1 MGFSVIPEPAISG
14 FTGPQGP
21 AGTIPSDPVFNGSA
35 GINDTTGDPNL
46 DIKKNG
52 SLRWKVR
59 SAGTESGSNNGSDLW
74 VEAFA
79 DDGTTKLS
87 TPIWISRTIG
97 QVVIGAPDSSQSGVK
112 LSVADGIGVRS
123 QSGDPATSTVG
134 AQLYAKSGKL
144 WVQTASGAEKF
155 QVVESLPKNGNAQ
168 LNGQYLWLDTAA
180 GTYRAF
186 GYKTAGVDR
195 WLMQVD
201 DLAESGSN
209 AGSNFRLSARND
221 DGSFNRTVVYAR
233 RDSGQISLGT
243 TVLHGEAQVTS
254 AGAIGLRDLG
264 ADPATATGGVYLYS
278 KGGLPYIK
286 QADGTVFQVGTGGG
300 AGAVTSVNG
309 QTGAVTL
316 AAADVSAV
324 PTSEKGAASG
334 VATLDSNGK
343 LPASQITT
351 QPTFTDFMIIN
362 ASTDT
367 SYGIVALRKQL
378 KKRWSF
384 MVSGASETGSD
395 AGSNFLL
402 QSYTDAE
409 ADKTAHLYADRAS
422 GSTTIGSTQVMNGA
436 RLAVQGGAFGIVD
449 QAADPT
455 SSSLGAHFYSKGGK
469 PYMKRS
475 SAATGGSASSVF
487 EVQPRP
493 SEFLPEDLGLVAWT
507 SDPMDCLSTG
517 AFTGVTNAR
526 VAAVYLREPK
536 TVSKIVW
543 HFTGYAGGLLSG
555 SWAAVYNSSG
565 TRVGFNDS
573 IHTGT
578 NEPAEQ
584 HGLGGGASS
593 VPITSTTLAAGLY
606 YIVWRFN
613 YTTSPADGPMCLQY
627 ENSAGGPP
635 DVFGLNN
642 VVRFGVLDATSQA
655 TSYTSLTVANIQR
668 GGNRFWAALA

>member
-1 MGFSVIPEPAISG
+1 MGFSVIPEPAVSG
-14 FTGPQGP
+14 FTGP
-21 AGTIPSDPVFNGSA
+21 AGA
-35 GINDTTGDPNL
+35 TG
-46 DIKKNG
+46 
-52 SLRWKVR
+52 
-59 SAGTESGSNNGSDLW
+59 A
-74 VEAFA
+74 A
-79 DDGTTKLS
+79 
-87 TPIWISRTIG
+87 
-97 QVVIGAPDSSQSGVK
+97 GAPGVIQSVNGKSAASVTLSAADVNALPSS
-112 LSVADGIGVRS
+112 
-123 QSGDPATSTVG
+123 
-134 AQLYAKSGKL
+134 
-144 WVQTASGAEKF
+144 
-155 QVVESLPKNGNAQ
+155 GNA
-168 LNGQYLWLDTAA
+168 LLSGQYLWLDTAA

-221 DGSFNRTVVYAR
+221 DGSFNKTVVYAR
-233 RDSGQISLGT
+233 RDSGQIAFLT
-243 TVLHGEAQVTS
+243 TTLHGS
-254 AGAIGLRDLG
+254 ATATVGGSIGLRDTG
-264 ADPATATGGVYLYS
+264 TDPATATGGVFLYS
-278 KGGLPYIK
+278 KNGLPYIK
-286 QADGTVFQVGTGGG
+286 QGDGTVFQVGAGGG
-300 AGAVTSVNG
+300 TGAVSSVNG
-309 QTGAVTL
+309 QTGAVVL
-316 AAADVSAV
+316 DADDVGAV
-324 PTSEKGAASG
+324 PAAG
-334 VATLDSNGK
+334 G
-343 LPASQITT
+343 
-351 QPTFTDFMIIN
+351 QPTFDNFMIIN
-362 ASTDT
+362 ATADT
-367 SYGIVALRKQL
+367 NYGIVAMRKL
-378 KKRWSF
+378 NKKRWSF

-409 ADKTAHLYADRAS
+409 GDKTAHLYADRAS

-526 VAAVYLREPK
+526 VSAVYLREPK

-543 HFTGYAGGLLSG
+543 HFTGYAGGLLAG

-584 HGLGGGASS
+584 HDLGGGASS

-635 DVFGLNN
+635 NAFGLNN

>member
-1 MGFSVIPEPAISG
+1 MIPEPAVSG
-14 FTGPQGP
+14 FTGP
-21 AGTIPSDPVFNGSA
+21 AGA
-35 GINDTTGDPNL
+35 TG
-46 DIKKNG
+46 
-52 SLRWKVR
+52 
-59 SAGTESGSNNGSDLW
+59 A
-74 VEAFA
+74 A
-79 DDGTTKLS
+79 
-87 TPIWISRTIG
+87 
-97 QVVIGAPDSSQSGVK
+97 GAPGVIQSVNGKSAASVTLSAADVNALPSS
-112 LSVADGIGVRS
+112 
-123 QSGDPATSTVG
+123 
-134 AQLYAKSGKL
+134 
-144 WVQTASGAEKF
+144 
-155 QVVESLPKNGNAQ
+155 GNA
-168 LNGQYLWLDTAA
+168 LLSGQYLWLDTAA

-221 DGSFNRTVVYAR
+221 DGSFNKTVVYAR
-233 RDSGQISLGT
+233 RDSGQIAFLT
-243 TVLHGEAQVTS
+243 TTLHGS
-254 AGAIGLRDLG
+254 ATATVGGSIGLRDTG
-264 ADPATATGGVYLYS
+264 TDPATATGGVFLYS
-278 KGGLPYIK
+278 KNGLPYIK
-286 QADGTVFQVGTGGG
+286 QGDGTVFQVGAGGGTGG
-300 AGAVTSVNG
+300 AVSSVNG
-309 QTGAVTL
+309 QTGAVVL
-316 AAADVSAV
+316 DADDVGAV
-324 PTSEKGAASG
+324 PAAG
-334 VATLDSNGK
+334 G
-343 LPASQITT
+343 
-351 QPTFTDFMIIN
+351 QPTFDNFMIIN
-362 ASTDT
+362 ATADT
-367 SYGIVALRKQL
+367 NYGIVAMRKL
-378 KKRWSF
+378 NKKRWSF

-409 ADKTAHLYADRAS
+409 GDKTAHLYADRAS

-526 VAAVYLREPK
+526 VSAVYLREPK

-543 HFTGYAGGLLSG
+543 HFTGYAGGLLAG

-584 HGLGGGASS
+584 HDLGGGASS

-635 DVFGLNN
+635 NAFGLNN